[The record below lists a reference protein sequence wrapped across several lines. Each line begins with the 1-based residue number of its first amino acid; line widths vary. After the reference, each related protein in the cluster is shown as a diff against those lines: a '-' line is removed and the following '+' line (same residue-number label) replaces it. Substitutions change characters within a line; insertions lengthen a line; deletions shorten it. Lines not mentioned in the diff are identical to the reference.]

1 MDPDRCFF
9 QTKVILSRMPVL
21 NHKKEISSDI
31 DYLLNTIIFLM
42 LFQSGI
48 HNLQRQP
55 HGLLY
60 FVKKKAREL

>member
-1 MDPDRCFF
+1 MGPDNYFS
-9 QTKVILSRMPVL
+9 QKKVTLSHMPVL

-31 DYLLNTIIFLM
+31 DCLLNTIIFLM

-48 HNLQRQP
+48 HNLQMQP

-60 FVKKKAREL
+60 FVKKKAREH